1 MGNELIGVADES
13 RETMGSWTGGP
24 GWAGLLG
31 SGSVLREGLAS
42 VSSITIFSVSSEEL
56 VTG

>member
-24 GWAGLLG
+24 GWAGSLG
-31 SGSVLREGLAS
+31 SGSVLREGS
-42 VSSITIFSVSSEEL
+42 TFVSSITIFPVSSEES

>member
-13 RETMGSWTGGP
+13 RETIGSWTEGP
-24 GWAGLLG
+24 GWAGSLG
-31 SGSVLREGLAS
+31 SRSVLREGLAF
-42 VSSITIFSVSSEEL
+42 VSLIIILPVSSEES

>member
-13 RETMGSWTGGP
+13 KETIESQTGGP
-24 GWAGLLG
+24 GWASSLG
-31 SGSVLREGLAS
+31 SRSVLREESAF
-42 VSSITIFSVSSEEL
+42 VSSITIFPVSSEEL